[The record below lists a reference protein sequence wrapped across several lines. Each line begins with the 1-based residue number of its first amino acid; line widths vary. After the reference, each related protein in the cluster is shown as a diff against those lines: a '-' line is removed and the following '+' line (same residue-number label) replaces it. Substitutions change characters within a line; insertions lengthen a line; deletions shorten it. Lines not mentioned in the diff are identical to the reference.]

1 MTSAAPPSS
10 KAVGTGRFAPS
21 PTGPLH
27 YGSLLAAV
35 ASFLNARS
43 TGGTW
48 LVRIEDLDPP
58 REMAGAADDI
68 LRTLE
73 KYGLH
78 WDQEVTYQSTRS
90 QIYDAVLQQ
99 LTEKELVYRCS
110 CTRKEIAQR
119 GEKIYS
125 GYCRAGMN
133 KKRKQYS
140 LRVKVPDQPIE
151 WQDRVQGRQSANLF
165 QMNGDFIVRR
175 ADGLHA
181 YHLAVVVDDAS
192 QGITEI
198 IRGADLLTS
207 TNAQLFLQQQLDLDI
222 PLYGHIPVAI
232 NGMGEKLSKQSGATA
247 ISELNP
253 ANTLYRALQD
263 LGQQP
268 PLELSK
274 STVGEILDWG
284 ILNWDLRKI
293 PANKV
298 LK

>member
-1 MTSAAPPSS
+1 MTSATPPSS
-10 KAVGTGRFAPS
+10 KVVGTGRFAPS

-35 ASFLNARS
+35 ASFLNIRS

-73 KYGLH
+73 KYELH
-78 WDQEVTYQSTRS
+78 WDHEVIYQSTRS
-90 QIYDAVLQQ
+90 QIYDAALQQ
-99 LTEKELVYRCS
+99 LTEKELVYHCS
-110 CTRKEIAQR
+110 CTRKEIALR

-125 GYCRAGMN
+125 GYCRTGMQ
-133 KKRKQYS
+133 KKRKQNS

-151 WQDRVQGRQSANLF
+151 WQDRIQGRQSANLF

-207 TNAQLFLQQQLDLDI
+207 TNAQLFLQQQLDLDT

-232 NGMGEKLSKQSGATA
+232 NSTGEKLSKQSGAAA
-247 ISELNP
+247 IAELDP
-253 ANTLYRALQD
+253 ANTLYKALQD

-268 PLELSK
+268 PAELSK
-274 STVGEILDWG
+274 STVGEIIDWG
-284 ILNWDLRKI
+284 TLNWDLRRI